1 MGPWTVRRVSSGLI
15 PVTDGGGAA
24 GWILKNTATPTW
36 DCFKDT
42 MLQSQKP
49 FKSLE
54 QKHKQQLPDGREQE
68 VCEGITCSEWK
79 LKG

>member
-15 PVTDGGGAA
+15 PVTDGEGYR
-24 GWILKNTATPTW
+24 LDPEEHCNSHLRL
-36 DCFKDT
+36 FKDA

-49 FKSLE
+49 FKSVE
-54 QKHKQQLPDGREQE
+54 QKHKQQLPDGQEQE